1 MIQSFWLRAFVL
13 HFAVLLLSLLLFVA
27 CVYLLFLHT
36 YLIQFR
42 TFLCKCW
49 KRLPNLICMMRF
61 ARLHCCCF
69 HYYCC
74 SCCCCSSIACVVG
87 NSLARL
93 LLSLS
98 SSFNRAK
105 QIFTCSA
112 RQTNRHTQA
121 EVGAREIYFWYFL
134 IKPVTRQRLM
144 VTAKIHYTYA
154 ACADQIG
161 LFFPLS
167 SFTELTQSTPST
179 APPRFSIHSCSNWN
193 PKLEQLNIH
202 LRHPGWADWVS
213 AGSTGRMCN
222 FLSLGKLVWTCRES
236 ISLKMTTPSRH
247 IEWHSGQVS
256 STVLLTQSSV
266 YNAEWAPKRLLI
278 NCYLCR
284 QNRIPFLADKSKLI
298 EHKSLVCK

>member
-87 NSLARL
+87 NSLTRL

-121 EVGAREIYFWYFL
+121 EVGARERERDIFL
-134 IKPVTRQRLM
+134 IFPDKTCHKATTHGDSKNSLHIRSVCRPDWT
-144 VTAKIHYTYA
+144 
-154 ACADQIG
+154 
-161 LFFPLS
+161 LF
-167 SFTELTQSTPST
+167 PS
-179 APPRFSIHSCSNWN
+179 
-193 PKLEQLNIH
+193 E
-202 LRHPGWADWVS
+202 
-213 AGSTGRMCN
+213 
-222 FLSLGKLVWTCRES
+222 
-236 ISLKMTTPSRH
+236 
-247 IEWHSGQVS
+247 
-256 STVLLTQSSV
+256 
-266 YNAEWAPKRLLI
+266 
-278 NCYLCR
+278 
-284 QNRIPFLADKSKLI
+284 
-298 EHKSLVCK
+298 